1 MPSGSDTEAISTDN
15 ERDSDGDDNPQHA
28 KGRAQPMPRAAVAT
42 RPNVNAPRV
51 RAAKRG
57 CARCAR
63 HVLQRTA
70 ARAQARER
78 LTAAVAKVRAESK
91 ARFAKVRQKTRT
103 CVAEAKHRARADALA
118 LKARKTAKFWARKE
132 ANRAKGL
139 SGTWT
144 WTHAARVAA
153 TAEDPAPDPAASP
166 LPPPA
171 PALPPPCTVL
181 SSPS

>member
-1 MPSGSDTEAISTDN
+1 MLSGSDTEAISTDN

-51 RAAKRG
+51 RAAK
-57 CARCAR
+57 CLRCAR

-78 LTAAVAKVRAESK
+78 LAAAVAKVRAESK
-91 ARFAKVRQKTRT
+91 ARFAKARQKTRT

-118 LKARKTAKFWARKE
+118 LKAHKTAKFWARKE

-153 TAEDPAPDPAASP
+153 TAEDPPPAPAPTASP
-166 LPPPA
+166 LPHPA
-171 PALPPPCTVL
+171 PALSLPCTVL

>member
-1 MPSGSDTEAISTDN
+1 MRALTAGTALHSRTTRTHPRAHPFRIMPSGSDTEAISTDN

-70 ARAQARER
+70 ARTQARER

-91 ARFAKVRQKTRT
+91 ARFAKARQKTRT
-103 CVAEAKHRARADALA
+103 CVAEAKHRARADTLA
-118 LKARKTAKFWARKE
+118 LIAHTHTHTHTHTHIHTYTRPSSGPAKRPTAPKA
-132 ANRAKGL
+132 
-139 SGTWT
+139 
-144 WTHAARVAA
+144 
-153 TAEDPAPDPAASP
+153 
-166 LPPPA
+166 
-171 PALPPPCTVL
+171 
-181 SSPS
+181 